1 MRAPYY
7 PWALRH
13 LLTGCP
19 SVGCL
24 MDLCD
29 ENYRHLL
36 RLAPGLRTLRGRLQ
50 SRVSGGMDLHLE
62 ILEQTPYTTC
72 IHLTYYFEHQDQA
85 HPDPDATLRVYHDS
99 RQVEVLGL
107 LQRVLPPCSDG
118 DREMLL
124 QKWRVNLFLSKW
136 LAYCVHQGH
145 RFAPAELP
153 DASCREPVT
162 VC

>member
-1 MRAPYY
+1 
-7 PWALRH
+7 
-13 LLTGCP
+13 
-19 SVGCL
+19 

-36 RLAPGLRTLRGRLQ
+36 RLAPALRTLQGRFR
-50 SRVSGGMDLHLE
+50 SRVADDMDLYLE

-72 IHLTYYFEHQDQA
+72 IHLTYYFQHQDQA

-99 RQVEVLGL
+99 RQVEVLDL
-107 LQRVLPPCSDG
+107 RQQALPVSRG
-118 DREMLL
+118 GAQAALV

-136 LAYCVHQGH
+136 LSYCAKQGH
-145 RFAPAELP
+145 RFVTPAEHS

>member
-7 PWALRH
+7 PWGLRH

-36 RLAPGLRTLRGRLQ
+36 RLAPELRTLAGRFR
-50 SRVSGGMDLHLE
+50 SRVIGGMDLHLE

-99 RQVEVLGL
+99 RQVEVLDL
-107 LQRVLPPCSDG
+107 RQQVLPPCRIGDG
-118 DREMLL
+118 TALL
-124 QKWRVNLFLSKW
+124 QKWRINLFLSKW
-136 LAYCVHQGH
+136 LAYCVQQGH
-145 RFAPAELP
+145 RFGPAQRS
-153 DASCREPVT
+153 DASCRESVT